1 MPQYFTEYS
10 MAPKRRID
18 FSDTEIAFKNQS
30 NSQLNLNYY
39 IFMAMNQNWLVNIG
53 TFLIKWFLKLG
64 LPIKFIIKR
73 TIFQLFCGGEDIQEC
88 EQTIDKLHR
97 YKVGTILDYSVEGED
112 DEKSFD
118 ETKAELMKT
127 IEMAHQYPEKIP
139 FSVFKVTGI
148 GSRELLTEVQ
158 EFGIDCLSPEKLSA
172 YQRLVKRFQTLC
184 KSAADKGIRLFID
197 AEETWIQDVID
208 ELTLEEMK
216 KYNTPAKTIIYNT
229 YQMYR
234 TASYGILASHI
245 EAAQAEG
252 FSVGAK
258 LVRGAYMEKER
269 KRAEEKGYADPINPT
284 KAASDEEYNKAV
296 TLSISNISHISVCLG
311 THNEDS
317 CHLAVELLEEQGIP
331 SHDSR
336 VFFAQLLGMS
346 DNISFNLADAGYN
359 VAKYVPYGPI
369 ESVMPYLFR
378 RADENTSIAGQ
389 SSREYLLIKK
399 EKERRKSA

>member
-1 MPQYFTEYS
+1 MKP
-10 MAPKRRID
+10 RIP
-18 FSDTEIAFKNQS
+18 FSDTETAFKNQS
-30 NSQLNLNYY
+30 NSQLNLNYL

-53 TFLIKWFLKLG
+53 TFLIKWFLKMG

-88 EQTIDKLHR
+88 EKTIDKLHR
-97 YKVGTILDYSVEGED
+97 YGIGTILDYSVEGED
-112 DEKSFD
+112 NEKSFD

-127 IEMAHQYPEKIP
+127 IDMAHQYPEKIP

-158 EFGIDCLSPEKLSA
+158 DFGVDNLSPEKRGA

-184 KSAADKGIRLFID
+184 KSAAEKGVRLFID

-216 KYNTPAKTIIYNT
+216 KYNTPARTVIYNT

-234 TASYGILASHI
+234 TASYGILSGHL
-245 EAAQAEG
+245 EAARADG
-252 FSVGAK
+252 FSIGAK
-258 LVRGAYMEKER
+258 LVRGAYIEKER
-269 KRAEEKGYADPINPT
+269 ERAEEMGYSDPINPT
-284 KAASDEEYNKAV
+284 KAVSDQEYNKAV
-296 TLSISNISHISVCLG
+296 TLSIENLGDIHVCLG

-317 CHLAVELLEEQGIP
+317 CQLAVDLMHEKGIGA
-331 SHDSR
+331 DDAR
-336 VFFAQLLGMS
+336 VYFAQLLGMS
-346 DNISFNLADAGYN
+346 DHISYNLAHVGYQ

-378 RADENTSIAGQ
+378 RAEENTSMAGQ
-389 SSREYLLIKK
+389 SSREYALIKT
-399 EKERRKSA
+399 EKERRSSALDE

>member
-1 MPQYFTEYS
+1 MAQISLSNS

-18 FSDTEIAFKNQS
+18 FSDTETAFKNQS
-30 NSQLNLNYY
+30 KSQLNLNYY
-39 IFMAMNQNWLVNIG
+39 IFMSMNQNGLVNIG
-53 TFLIKWFLKLG
+53 TFFIKWFLKLG
-64 LPIKFIIKR
+64 LPIKFIIKK
-73 TIFQLFCGGEDIQEC
+73 TIFQLFCGGEDIQDC
-88 EQTIDKLHR
+88 EKTIDKLNR

-127 IEMAHQYPEKIP
+127 IEMAHQNPDKIP

-148 GSRELLTEVQ
+148 GSRDLLAEVQ
-158 EFGIDCLSPEKLSA
+158 EDGVDCLSPEKRSS

-184 KSAADKGIRLFID
+184 KSASDKGVRLFID

-208 ELTLEEMK
+208 ELALEEMK
-216 KYNTPAKTIIYNT
+216 KYNTSAKTIIYNT

-234 TASYGILASHI
+234 TASYGILESHI
-245 EAAQAEG
+245 LAAKTEG
-252 FSVGAK
+252 FTVGAK

-269 KRAEEKGYADPINPT
+269 KRAEEKGYADPINPDKNAT
-284 KAASDEEYNKAV
+284 DTEYNKAV
-296 TLSISNISHISVCLG
+296 KLSIENVEYISICLG

-317 CHLAVELLEEQGIP
+317 CNLAVGLLAENGID

-336 VFFAQLLGMS
+336 VYFAQLLGMS
-346 DNISFNLADAGYN
+346 DNISFNLANAGYN

-369 ESVMPYLFR
+369 EAVMPYLIR
-378 RADENTSIAGQ
+378 RAAENSSIAGQ

-399 EKERRKSA
+399 ERERRKSA

>member
-1 MPQYFTEYS
+1 MKP
-10 MAPKRRID
+10 RIN
-18 FSDTEIAFKNQS
+18 FSDTETAFKNQS

-88 EQTIDKLHR
+88 EKTIDKLSR
-97 YKVGTILDYSVEGED
+97 YGVGTILDYSVEGED
-112 DEKSFD
+112 NEKSFD

-127 IEMAHQYPEKIP
+127 IEMARQFPEKIP

-148 GSRELLTEVQ
+148 GSRELMTEVQ
-158 EFGIDCLSPEKLSA
+158 EFGIDNLSPEKHAA
-172 YQRLVKRFQTLC
+172 YQRLVKRFQALC
-184 KSAADKGIRLFID
+184 KSAAEKGVRLFID

-216 KYNTPAKTIIYNT
+216 KYNTPARILIYNT

-234 TASYGILASHI
+234 TASYGILDGHI
-245 EAAQAEG
+245 EAARGEG
-252 FSVGAK
+252 FGVGAK

-269 KRAEEKGYADPINPT
+269 ERAEEKEYADPINPT
-284 KAASDEEYNKAV
+284 KEASDQEYNKAV
-296 TLSISNISHISVCLG
+296 DLCIQNLDHTHVCLG
-311 THNEDS
+311 THNEES
-317 CHLAVELLEEQGIP
+317 CLRAVNLLEEKGIARN
-331 SHDSR
+331 DER

-346 DNISFNLADAGYN
+346 DHISFNLAHEGYR

-378 RADENTSIAGQ
+378 RAEENTSIAGQ
-389 SSREYLLIKK
+389 SSREFALIRI
-399 EKERRKSA
+399 EKERRLAQNTDN